1 MLPSQPFAN
10 LFKNV
15 FVLIT
20 SLQRHSKMGGRGG
33 PSGAWGGG
41 REKESVFIIIIII
54 IKAFIH
60 LNILVTKHKIFTKII
75 FEMNGG

>member
-1 MLPSQPFAN
+1 MFN
-10 LFKNV
+10 GK
-15 FVLIT
+15 I
-20 SLQRHSKMGGRGG
+20 
-33 PSGAWGGG
+33 
-41 REKESVFIIIIII
+41 IIIIII

>member
-1 MLPSQPFAN
+1 MLPSQPFEN

-41 REKESVFIIIIII
+41 GRKRVFLLIQ
-54 IKAFIH
+54 
-60 LNILVTKHKIFTKII
+60 VT
-75 FEMNGG
+75 

>member
-1 MLPSQPFAN
+1 MGPP
-10 LFKNV
+10 NV
-15 FVLIT
+15 PPRKFPIKWLI
-20 SLQRHSKMGGRGG
+20 KMERNQNI
-33 PSGAWGGG
+33 
-41 REKESVFIIIIII
+41 VIIIII

>member
-1 MLPSQPFAN
+1 MVYHIFIATVTKGNDRTNAKS
-10 LFKNV
+10 KKT
-15 FVLIT
+15 LIII
-20 SLQRHSKMGGRGG
+20 
-33 PSGAWGGG
+33 
-41 REKESVFIIIIII
+41 IIIIII